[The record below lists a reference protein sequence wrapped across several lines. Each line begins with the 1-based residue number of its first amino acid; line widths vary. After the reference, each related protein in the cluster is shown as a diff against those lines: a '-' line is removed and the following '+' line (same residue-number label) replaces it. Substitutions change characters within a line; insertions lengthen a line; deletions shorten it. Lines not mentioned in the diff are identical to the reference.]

1 MQAACYLEEQLK
13 EYPDVVL
20 VGKALNGLDGLRMMR
35 EHLPELLFLDIE
47 LPDLS
52 GIDFLERLDNYSHG
66 HCRVVM
72 YSAYDKYMLSA
83 FRNHAFDF
91 LVKPFDR
98 QELRIVMQ
106 RVYTDRKYAPEQP
119 GCALADTDNGM
130 QGASGTSVASGTPTG
145 VRGACSSRGE
155 AASAAGSGM
164 SGDAADGSG
173 MPHDACVP
181 HDGKIL
187 LYTNAVDFR
196 LVNIRDIGVFQYNSE
211 ARSWEAL
218 LAGVKEPVRLKR
230 NVNSD
235 MLVAI
240 GPDFV
245 QVHQKFI
252 INMSYLI
259 EVTSNSCS
267 FFPPF
272 DNISHVHV
280 GRTYRSK
287 LIEKFN
293 SL

>member
-1 MQAACYLEEQLK
+1 MKTLIIDDDMQAACYLEEQLK
-13 EYPDVVL
+13 NYPDVVL

-91 LVKPFDR
+91 LVKPFDSK
-98 QELRIVMQ
+98 ELRIVMQ

-119 GCALADTDNGM
+119 GCALADTDSAGP
-130 QGASGTSVASGTPTG
+130 GASGMPSGAH
-145 VRGACSSRGE
+145 GACSPHGDMSPAADVPVPGE
-155 AASAAGSGM
+155 AADSG
-164 SGDAADGSG
+164 G
-173 MPHDACVP
+173 CVP

-211 ARSWEAL
+211 SRSWEAL

-280 GRTYRSK
+280 GRTYRGK
-287 LIEKFN
+287 LVEKFN